1 TSTAELAATLAPSL
15 ARVQVGH
22 DDQWT
27 SGTGVWLDE
36 QGALLV
42 ATPLLGGDPSDAIT
56 VARDGEAPA
65 PATVVGSDPATGVS
79 VVRVADPSGTPL
91 DVRTA
96 APDVGTTVAVIAA
109 GRPSSGATAS
119 RTVTAAIG
127 TVGDRATVPPLVLH
141 DALLLDRAVPDD
153 AVGAVVVD
161 GHGHVVGVVVAAAD
175 ADGLAVVAPADTAM
189 AAARDLRGDGAVRR
203 AWLGV
208 RAVDLSP
215 AQARLLDVAGGARLT
230 QVTPGSPAATA
241 GLRPDDVI
249 TEVDGHATLDASA
262 LVTAL
267 RRWQPG
273 ERVEVTW
280 RRGTESLTATCT
292 LGG

>member
-1 TSTAELAATLAPSL
+1 M
-15 ARVQVGH
+15 
-22 DDQWT
+22 
-27 SGTGVWLDE
+27 
-36 QGALLV
+36 
-42 ATPLLGGDPSDAIT
+42 
-56 VARDGEAPA
+56 
-65 PATVVGSDPATGVS
+65 
-79 VVRVADPSGTPL
+79 
-91 DVRTA
+91 
-96 APDVGTTVAVIAA
+96 IAA
-109 GRPSSGATAS
+109 GRPSSGATAP

-141 DALLLDRAVPDD
+141 DALLLDRAVPDG

-280 RRGTESLTATCT
+280 RRAPSR
-292 LGG
+292 